1 MAQPRF
7 VSFGLD
13 FHPSLP
19 QSFWAEAFV
28 FFELLDLDRVQI
40 VVWIMAARKECIVC
54 RVMTG

>member
-54 RVMTG
+54 RVT